1 MLHRMSL
8 IPLYIFFILAA
19 VPLARPYP
27 LSTQP
32 TPDATA
38 PEIATTTHEEIPRCP
53 AGPGNGDLYGLG
65 IRLGIYLQWLA
76 SHITHTV
83 SPASAA
89 ATHDANSVFLL
100 AILIA
105 LTTGT
110 ARRSKWIRAEEAYI
124 VLLVAWGFVGTV
136 VGVAGVR
143 LRGLEGSSVCGW
155 VWVKKRLCDWIR
167 KRRARGKSKEKT
179 KGSPHG
185 EGRLASFRRWTRT
198 MRLSEMKT
206 HSRRR
211 RKRVLRLTLG
221 AASVVKHPSFSW
233 AGVFWRSSILS
244 YLAAL
249 NAWVWWSGVEEWQL
263 SRARGAG
270 GGKAFA
276 QAPTWASDGCVH
288 VVFFFGAH
296 ALEQGALMRVLR
308 VVSLVLAV
316 PALVFSVAI
325 ALVAAVLLRFV
336 VQTEGDDFITSLSL
350 RNTEDTPTRRHP
362 FSWLHLLRRPTKS
375 ASSKPVKTQAR
386 SKPKSKSGQ
395 RSAPAHT
402 ENDNDNVPK
411 PLRRVRRSSSWS
423 LAAASSAVGK
433 PFLLGVRDVVT
444 QWFVRK
450 EAEQLR
456 MGREREDEDEQRQ
469 QRGEEERGQDLAVV
483 WKPFMTLMMNRG
495 EGEGEVKGE
504 ESNSSASHAATISAS
519 SNQNHRHCKHS
530 TKPKPE
536 PRHYHHHHHPDPLPH
551 HHTIHFL
558 PQILHILPLAAFI
571 ISIEASLRLAR
582 LTAVN
587 DLSSIGQLI
596 PFIIGLASFA
606 ASLREVMLVVYR
618 LRPGTEYGH
627 FYLSPK
633 RAIVSQL
640 PT

>member
-1 MLHRMSL
+1 MSL
-8 IPLYIFFILAA
+8 IALYIFFILAT

-110 ARRSKWIRAEEAYI
+110 ARRRKWIRAEEAYI

-143 LRGLEGSSVCGW
+143 LRGLEGRSVCGW
-155 VWVKKRLCDWIR
+155 AWVKKRLRGWIG

-185 EGRLASFRRWTRT
+185 EGRLASFRRWTRAMT
-198 MRLSEMKT
+198 LSEMKT
-206 HSRRR
+206 HSLRR

-270 GGKAFA
+270 GKAFA

-308 VVSLVLAV
+308 VLSLVLAV

-350 RNTEDTPTRRHP
+350 RNTEDTPTRRHL
-362 FSWLHLLRRPTKS
+362 FSWIHLLRRLTKS
-375 ASSKPVKTQAR
+375 ASSKPVKTQAH
-386 SKPKSKSGQ
+386 SKPKSKSEQ
-395 RSAPAHT
+395 RSAPPRT
-402 ENDNDNVPK
+402 EIDNDNVPK
-411 PLRRVRRSSSWS
+411 PLRRVRRSSSLS

-456 MGREREDEDEQRQ
+456 MGREREDEDDQRQ

-504 ESNSSASHAATISAS
+504 ENNSSASHAATTSAS
-519 SNQNHRHCKHS
+519 SNHNHRHCKHS
-530 TKPKPE
+530 TKLKPE
-536 PRHYHHHHHPDPLPH
+536 PRHHHHHHHHPDPLPH
-551 HHTIHFL
+551 HHIIHFL

-606 ASLREVMLVVYR
+606 ASLREVLLVVQTWY
-618 LRPGTEYGH
+618 
-627 FYLSPK
+627 
-633 RAIVSQL
+633 
-640 PT
+640 